1 MLIREEVKMPLTKT
15 GNKVL
20 SNMEEQYGEKKGKAV
35 FYASINKNKPGSSS
49 WHKKTY
55 SKDAIEYAKKMR

>member
-1 MLIREEVKMPLTKT
+1 MPLTKA

-20 SNMEEQYGEKKGKAV
+20 SSMENEYGEKKGKAV
-35 FYASINKNKPGSSS
+35 FYASINKGKAGSGK

-55 SKDAIEYAKKMR
+55 SKSAIEYAKKMK